1 MTVVREAPVKGSC
14 RHLKLIF
21 VALIGYI
28 AGYISHHPS
37 YSPLAT
43 LARGCETVVKESDD
57 ASASSTNECNKE
69 VTSLNEMD
77 ESLIG
82 PFEPTALREFL
93 PNHKTDNY
101 NYFHRW
107 IELFGR
113 DGPNPPDDM
122 DDMPMLHIWPSY
134 FDAYHNHWQR
144 FRGKEVVFM
153 EVGVQ
158 SGGKIPMLRDYF
170 GPGFKYVGID
180 INKGCEKFDNGD
192 WVHIEIGN
200 SSDPKFWEYIKNK
213 YPKVDLFLD
222 DGGHKMVE
230 QRTAIREMLPHVQ
243 PHGVYM
249 CEDLSTSWGEGH
261 GGRPMQDSRNTA
273 FLLNTMYG
281 FVHRTI
287 DWLNAGYVRGS
298 VMSERYDLGDFF
310 GDDETWWKTFH
321 DTVKSIHVYNQIVVY
336 EKGYKQ
342 NAFATKTVGS
352 VIPLKDKGVVYKKT
366 PWETVIPRI
375 QSYTKSHW

>member
-1 MTVVREAPVKGSC
+1 MMIRSTNNTKPAAVVPISGCC
-14 RHLKLIF
+14 RHFKLII
-21 VALIGYI
+21 VALIAYT
-28 AGYISHHPS
+28 AGYVSHPS
-37 YSPLAT
+37 FGDIST
-43 LARGCETVVKESDD
+43 KSVTTNEVCETV
-57 ASASSTNECNKE
+57 TR
-69 VTSLNEMD
+69 NEMD
-77 ESLIG
+77 ESLIQ
-82 PFEPTALREFL
+82 PFEETSVKEFL
-93 PNHKTDNY
+93 PGRTTDNY

-113 DGPNPPDDM
+113 DGPNPPHDM
-122 DDMPMLHIWPSY
+122 EDMPMLDIWPTY

-144 FRGKEVVFM
+144 FRGKENIVFM

-170 GPGFKYVGID
+170 GPGFVYVGID

-200 SSDPKFWEYIKNK
+200 SADPKFWKTIRDK

-222 DGGHKMVE
+222 DGGHTMV
-230 QRTAIREMLPHVQ
+230 QQKVAIREMLPHIQ

-249 CEDLSTSWGEGH
+249 CEDLSTSWSKTLRGQRF
-261 GGRPMQDSRNTA
+261 GGQSMQDSRDTG

-287 DWLNAGYVRGS
+287 DWLNAGYVEGAVGVEKYGR
-298 VMSERYDLGDFF
+298 MEDFF
-310 GDDETWWKTFH
+310 GPKETWWKDFH
-321 DTVKSIHVYNQIVVY
+321 DTVKSIHVYNQLVVY
-336 EKGYKQ
+336 EKGIKTPTFS
-342 NAFATKTVGS
+342 AKTVGS
-352 VIPLKDKGVVYKKT
+352 EIPYHYKGKAYEKT
-366 PWETVIPRI
+366 PWESVIPRV